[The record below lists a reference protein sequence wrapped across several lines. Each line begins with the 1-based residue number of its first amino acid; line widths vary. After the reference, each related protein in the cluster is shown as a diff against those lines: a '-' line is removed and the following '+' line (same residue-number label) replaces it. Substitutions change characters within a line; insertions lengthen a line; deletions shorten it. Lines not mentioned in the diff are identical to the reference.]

1 LLLRLTIFLGSKLH
15 RSDSVREKGRSSI
28 FVFVLLAMMLFFTA
42 KSFATTISQREIVQ
56 LVKQRSVVARSIPDQ
71 AYEMALD
78 SLKGTKTL
86 VKLIEM
92 TKKVKEFEELANT
105 PVPKDFNNVN
115 EFRSFKKLIKDKLDP
130 MNWLLDVITPK
141 WVSFISET
149 KEVFSAVRADILE
162 QALKESTYQSY
173 KKSRDMG
180 NDTYTAYDEETNR
193 KGFYVIRSSTEYKN
207 LSESQVYQ
215 LLRQAME
222 ERYRAEKYT
231 EFILELRA
239 NKDKHISEIVR
250 PYGDAI
256 TTLYETAKK
265 FADQT
270 KLDLS
275 GSWTV
280 NDSAGRFNGTL
291 VLQHIDFTTVIG
303 QMETPA
309 GKINV
314 YGNIEGNT
322 INLQFHFFDANLID
336 QYLRYPELSNYVAS
350 KGGVMATVVLS
361 VGDSVDHYSGTL
373 YPWYVVYNTSD
384 GLVVKKIV
392 YGTVE
397 ESGTPRSISIARR

>member
-1 LLLRLTIFLGSKLH
+1 M
-15 RSDSVREKGRSSI
+15 REKGRSSI

-105 PVPKDFNNVN
+105 PVPKNFNNVN

-193 KGFYVIRSSTEYKN
+193 KGFYVIRSSAEYKN
-207 LSESQVYQ
+207 LSESQVHQ

-222 ERYRAEKYT
+222 ERYRAEKYA

-314 YGNIEGNT
+314 YGNIERNT

>member
-105 PVPKDFNNVN
+105 PVPKNFNNVN
-115 EFRSFKKLIKDKLDP
+115 EFRSFKNLIKDKLDP

-162 QALKESTYQSY
+162 QALKESTYQNY

-180 NDTYTAYDEETNR
+180 NDTYTAYDEETNK
-193 KGFYVIRSSTEYKN
+193 KGIYVIRSSAEYKN
-207 LSESQVYQ
+207 LSESQVHQ

-222 ERYRAEKYT
+222 ERYRAEKYA

-250 PYGDAI
+250 PYGDTI

-303 QMETPA
+303 QMKTPA

-314 YGNIEGNT
+314 YGNIERNT

-397 ESGTPRSISIARR
+397 ESGTPRSTSIARR

>member
-15 RSDSVREKGRSSI
+15 RSDSVREKGRFS
-28 FVFVLLAMMLFFTA
+28 VLAFCFLATMLFFA
-42 KSFATTISQREIVQ
+42 AQSFATTISQREIVQ

-180 NDTYTAYDEETNR
+180 NDTYTAYDEETNK
-193 KGFYVIRSSTEYKN
+193 KGFYVIRSSAEYKD
-207 LSESQVYQ
+207 LSESQVHQ

>member
-105 PVPKDFNNVN
+105 PVPKNFNNVN

-180 NDTYTAYDEETNR
+180 NDTYTAYDEETNK
-193 KGFYVIRSSTEYKN
+193 KGIYVIRSSAEYKN
-207 LSESQVYQ
+207 LSESQVHQ

-222 ERYRAEKYT
+222 ERYRAEKYA

-250 PYGDAI
+250 PYSDEI
-256 TTLYETAKK
+256 STLYETAKK

>member
-1 LLLRLTIFLGSKLH
+1 MRGN
-15 RSDSVREKGRSSI
+15 GRSSV
-28 FVFVLLAMMLFFTA
+28 FVFVLLTTMLFFTA
-42 KSFATTISQREIVQ
+42 KSFAATISQQQIVQ
-56 LVKQRSVVARSIPDQ
+56 IVKQRSVLARSIPDQ

-92 TKKVKEFEELANT
+92 AKKIKEFEELANT
-105 PVPKDFNNVN
+105 PVPKNFNNVN

-141 WVSFISET
+141 WISFISDT
-149 KEVFSAVRADILE
+149 KDVFSAVRTDILE
-162 QALKESTYQSY
+162 QALKESTYQNY

-207 LSESQVYQ
+207 LSDSQVHQ

-222 ERYRAEKYT
+222 ERYRAEKYA

-250 PYGDAI
+250 PYADAI

-303 QMETPA
+303 HMETPA

-314 YGNIEGNT
+314 YGNIEGKT
-322 INLQFHFFDANLID
+322 INLQFHFFNANLID
-336 QYLRYPELSNYVAS
+336 QYLNYPELSKYVAS

-361 VGDSVDHYSGTL
+361 VGNSVDHYSGTL

-384 GLVVKKIV
+384 GLIVKKIV